1 MLSLKI
7 ALILSVLLQFAT
19 AFIALSLVKRTR
31 TNVAW
36 WLISLGFFLMAIR
49 RLIELL
55 QVYEMEYSL
64 ANNLVSSWIGVA
76 ISVLMLL
83 SLSFIKRIFNVQ
95 KKYEA
100 LKEKSEAH
108 LLSAV
113 MRAEE
118 KQREKFARE
127 LHDGLGPLLSMVKM
141 SLSSLAYNPSG
152 PQSKKV
158 LQNSEK
164 LIDDSIST
172 VKELSN
178 KLNPHIIKSFGVH
191 KAILSFANML
201 NLDEKISFKYTNT
214 TNNKRFP
221 LEKEVAVYRIICE
234 LITNTLKHA
243 EANCIFLDI
252 STSDHNLHIKYM
264 DDGKGFDYDSVMREK
279 KGWGLTNILSRIKS
293 ERGKWYIHTKP
304 GTGFNM
310 EIIINYAA

>member
-36 WLISLGFFLMAIR
+36 WLISFGFFFMAVR

-55 QVYEMEYSL
+55 QVYEVDYAL
-64 ANNLVSSWIGVA
+64 AGNLTSSWIGVA

-83 SLSFIKRIFNVQ
+83 SLSFIKRIFNIQ
-95 KKYEA
+95 KRYEE

-108 LLSAV
+108 LLSAI
-113 MRAEE
+113 MRTEE

-141 SLSSLAYNPSG
+141 SLSSLALNPSG
-152 PQSKKV
+152 PASKKV
-158 LQNSEK
+158 LQNSEQ
-164 LIDDSIST
+164 LIDESINT

-201 NLDEKISFKYTNT
+201 NLKEKVSFKYSNT
-214 TNNKRFP
+214 IEDKRFS
-221 LEKEVAVYRIICE
+221 LSKEVAIYRIICE

-243 EANCIFLDI
+243 EASCIFLDI
-252 STSDHNLHIKYM
+252 YTSGDQLHIRYM
-264 DDGKGFDYDSVMREK
+264 DDGKGFDYESLHPEK

-293 ERGKWYIHTKP
+293 ERGRCHIHTNP
-304 GTGFNM
+304 GAGFNM
-310 EIIINYAA
+310 EIIINCA